1 MSDILQ
7 VGDSNPRV
15 AEVRTLLARLGKLP
29 GVTGGTT
36 PAGQSAQL
44 YQSDSIYDEA
54 LKEAVR
60 AFQQER
66 GIRADGL
73 ITPGTLQLMR
83 EASYVLGTRVLKFEP
98 SAPMSGDD
106 VHSLQDQLAEL
117 GFYTAPVNG
126 HFNAETYEAVRQYQ
140 NAVGLEPDGICGPS
154 TFRELSLLGRR
165 ITGGSPAGLREK
177 EKVRQA
183 GPKLSGKRIVIDAH
197 RSTAEP
203 GVTVQ
208 GPFGPI
214 TEEEILWDLA
224 SRIEGRMVA
233 VGVETIQSRP
243 RHDNPS
249 PEERAELA
257 NAVGADLVI
266 SLSADTYSN
275 ERGNGVATFYFGS
288 TVGKNSLV
296 GEMLSGFIQR
306 EIVARTPLGDCRTHA
321 RTWDLLR
328 LTQMPTVEVSVGY
341 LSNPHDIEVLTDP
354 AHREAIAE
362 AVIVAI
368 KRLYLL
374 EDDFVQTGTFDFREL
389 IEVEKNAD

>member
-7 VGDSNPRV
+7 VGDTDPRV

-29 GVTGGTT
+29 GAETAAT
-36 PAGQSAQL
+36 PTGQSAQW
-44 YQSDSIYDEA
+44 YQKDTVFDEGLA
-54 LKEAVR
+54 DAVR
-60 AFQQER
+60 AFQQDR
-66 GIRADGL
+66 GIRVDGL
-73 ITPGTLQLMR
+73 ITPRTLQLMR

-106 VHSLQDQLAEL
+106 VGSLQDQLSEL

-126 HFNAETYEAVRQYQ
+126 HYNAQTYEAVRRYQ
-140 NAVGLEPDGICGPS
+140 NDVGLDPDGICGPD
-154 TFRELSLLGRR
+154 TFRALSLLGRR

-177 EKVRQA
+177 ERVRQA

-197 RSTAEP
+197 RAKSDP
-203 GVTVQ
+203 GMTVE

-243 RHDNPS
+243 RNDNPS

-275 ERGNGVATFYFGS
+275 ERGNGVATFFYGS
-288 TVGKNSLV
+288 TVGKNSLI

-328 LTQMPTVEVSVGY
+328 LTHMPTVEVSVGY
-341 LSNPHDIEVLTDP
+341 MSNPGDIKVLTAP
-354 AHREAIAE
+354 AQREAIAE
-362 AVIVAI
+362 AIVVAI

-389 IEVEKNAD
+389 LEAEKDD